1 MDEAQVTGWL
11 VELIRRT
18 SSDLP
23 PDVERALVA
32 ARDREEGRARATLEL
47 ILRNVAEARARSM
60 PICQDTGT
68 LIFHVEH
75 GPDVR
80 PALLERAARAAAA
93 EATRRSFLRPNAVD
107 PVSGKNS
114 GDNTGRGAP
123 FVTCHEVEEPGA
135 LRVALMLKGGGC
147 ENVGIQ
153 YSLPD
158 DRLGAGRDWKGVKRC
173 ILDAAL
179 QAQGFGCAP
188 GVLGVGVGG
197 DRLTSYLESKA
208 QLLRQVDDVNPDPQ
222 LAAVEAELL
231 AKANELG
238 VGPMGFSGRTT
249 VFGVKLGL
257 RHRVPASFFVAVSY
271 MCWAYRRRAMRLERG
286 QPVYA

>member
-1 MDEAQVTGWL
+1 VDERQLTAWL
-11 VELIRRT
+11 LELIRRT
-18 SSDLP
+18 STDLP
-23 PDVERALVA
+23 ADVEAALVA
-32 ARDREEGRARATLEL
+32 ARDREEGRARSTLDW
-47 ILRNVAEARARSM
+47 ILKNCAEARARSM

-68 LIFHVEH
+68 LILHVEH
-75 GPDVR
+75 GPDVG
-80 PALLERAARAAAA
+80 PWLIERAARAAAA
-93 EATRRSFLRPNAVD
+93 EATRQSFLRPNAVS

-114 GDNTGRGAP
+114 GDNTGLGAP
-123 FVTCHEVEEPGA
+123 FVTCHGVEEPGA
-135 LRVALMLKGGGC
+135 LRASLVLKGGGC

-158 DRLGAGRDWKGVKRC
+158 DRLGAGRDWRGVKAC

-197 DRLTSYLESKA
+197 DRATSYLESKA
-208 QLLRQVDDVNPDPQ
+208 QLFRRVDEVNPDPE

-231 AKANELG
+231 GKVNQLG
-238 VGPMGFSGRTT
+238 VGPMGFGGQTT

-257 RHRVPASFFVAVSY
+257 RHRVPASFFVSVSY
-271 MCWAYRRRAMRLERG
+271 MCWAYRRRSLRLERG
-286 QPVYA
+286 QPVYG